1 MKTQKTDSYKKSQV
15 ETVDQLSLI
24 LMLYN
29 KAILLL
35 GKAREEISEKKYEEK
50 HDSLTKACNIV
61 FELMQSLDQDK
72 GGEIATS
79 LSRLYGFV
87 VREILDAD
95 TNLNI
100 KALDTAK
107 TILSE
112 LRTSWE
118 GIKDDP
124 NAKIPDTNTPEVN
137 MDLSI

>member
-29 KAILLL
+29 RAILLL
-35 GKAREEISEKKYEEK
+35 GKAREEILEKKHEEK

-72 GGEIATS
+72 GGEIAAS
-79 LSRLYGFV
+79 LSRLYSFV

-95 TNLNI
+95 ANLNI

-124 NAKIPDTNTPEVN
+124 NVKIPDANTLEVN
-137 MDLSI
+137 MDLSG

>member
-1 MKTQKTDSYKKSQV
+1 MKTEKVDSYKKSQV
-15 ETVDQLSLI
+15 ETVNQLSLI
-24 LMLYN
+24 LMLYD

-35 GKAREEISEKKYEEK
+35 GKAREEISEKKHEEK

-61 FELMQSLDQDK
+61 FELMQSLDRDK

-87 VREILDAD
+87 VHQILDAD

-112 LRTSWE
+112 LRISWE

-124 NAKIPDTNTPEVN
+124 NVKIPDANTPEVN
-137 MDLSI
+137 MDLSG

>member
-15 ETVDQLSLI
+15 ETADQLSLI
-24 LMLYN
+24 IMLYDR
-29 KAILLL
+29 AILLL
-35 GKAREEISEKKYEEK
+35 EKAKNEISEKKHEEK

-72 GGEIATS
+72 GGEIAAS

-124 NAKIPDTNTPEVN
+124 NVKIPDANTPEVN
-137 MDLSI
+137 MDLSG